1 MSNYSLEQKEVNRK
15 IQFIPQ
21 PFRSVQCGQTCLAM
35 IVGKTVEEVC
45 NSLGRIYYTN
55 LNPDLKSFLQ
65 DNGYRTLMA
74 TGPFE
79 ISEVPSHSIMRME
92 KPDTSGHFVI
102 KIDEKKV
109 FDPAVGVVSEYL
121 NHYKISHYLSFW
133 KD

>member
-1 MSNYSLEQKEVNRK
+1 MITQQIK
-15 IQFIPQ
+15 FIAQ
-21 PFRSVQCGQTCLAM
+21 PFRSSQCGQTCLAM

-45 NSLGRIYYTN
+45 KSLGKIYYTN
-55 LNPDLKSFLQ
+55 LNPDLKRYLEG
-65 DNGYRTLMA
+65 NGYSTLMA

-79 ISEVPSHSIMRME
+79 ISEVPSNSIMRME

-109 FDPAVGVVSEYL
+109 FDPAVGIVSEYL